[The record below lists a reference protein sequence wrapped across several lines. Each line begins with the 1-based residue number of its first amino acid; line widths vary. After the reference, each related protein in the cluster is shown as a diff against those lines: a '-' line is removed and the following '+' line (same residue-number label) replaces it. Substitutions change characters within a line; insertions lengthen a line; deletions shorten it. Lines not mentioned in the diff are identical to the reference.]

1 MGAISKENVGLCY
14 THPSSVFIPSGNDV
28 LMIMGWVKGVKLC
41 FDYILE
47 TLKYFKE
54 PIHEICVYA
63 LLVRLLSMLQDF

>member
-1 MGAISKENVGLCY
+1 
-14 THPSSVFIPSGNDV
+14 
-28 LMIMGWVKGVKLC
+28 MIMGWVKGVKLC

-63 LLVRLLSMLQDF
+63 LLVRLLSMLQDFWKIVDFVWTLILVLFIAGLEVTF